1 MHKKTVINNSLGRL
15 RQLKAETE
23 EELARQIVRLE
34 QQWKA
39 ECQQGK
45 HLSVKHR
52 IDYETLP
59 ELQVHKTPGPSF
71 EATRIKIQANRQSIV
86 IGDLANL
93 LIVAETTNN
102 RLSWDKLP
110 ERLPYPNQPPI
121 MPEPPESPKPA
132 HLLPLPNLPRRIH
145 KHQFIDVTILDN
157 LLVLPYFKK
166 VKKASGAYAQAMQHW
181 QKQYSQARH
190 EYNKIKQANRT
201 AELKYQ
207 DETDY
212 WVSQWATIQKCY
224 TTAYDQWLTDKQ
236 QYHQKFSSLSLEMK
250 RLQEMYYA
258 GEHEAIRCHA
268 QLILSRSAYPPVFP
282 RNFMVEYDAANR
294 ILFIDY
300 QLPTFDGIDIYKVT
314 AIGQKVPIS
323 DQERKSMQ
331 QNMPYM
337 LALRTLHEVI
347 DADEIDAIRGV
358 AFNGWTQSTEK
369 TETTIGYQLPI
380 YATKA
385 QIVQFPISRLIPKD
399 CFVPLASDMQLKQL
413 GNIVFQPTLTLSN
426 RHKHGKT
433 TLHQNPSYEVYS
445 SK

>member
-1 MHKKTVINNSLGRL
+1 MYKKTVINHLLGRL
-15 RQLKAETE
+15 RQLSAETE
-23 EELARQIVRLE
+23 EELTRQAARLE
-34 QQWKA
+34 QQWNA

-59 ELQVHKTPGPSF
+59 ELQVHKTPGPSL
-71 EATRIKIQANRQSIV
+71 ESMRIKIQASRQSIV

-93 LIVAETTNN
+93 LIIAETTNN
-102 RLSWDKLP
+102 RIVWDKLP
-110 ERLPYPNQPPI
+110 EWRPYPSKPPV
-121 MPEPPESPKPA
+121 MPEQPEPPEPA
-132 HLLPLPNLPRRIH
+132 NLLSLPGLPRRIH
-145 KHQFIDVTILDN
+145 KHQFLDVTILDN

-166 VKKASGAYAQAMQHW
+166 ARKASCAYAQAMEHW
-181 QKQYSQARH
+181 QKEYSQARH

-201 AELKYQ
+201 TELKYQ

-212 WVSQWATIQKCY
+212 WVFQWAAIQKRY
-224 TTAYDQWLTDKQ
+224 TTAYNQWLTDKQ
-236 QYHQKFSSLSLEMK
+236 QYHQKFSSLSHEMK
-250 RLQEMYYA
+250 RLQETYYA
-258 GEHEAIRCHA
+258 GDHEAIKRHA
-268 QLILSRSAYPPVFP
+268 QLVLSRSAYPPVFP
-282 RNFMVEYDAANR
+282 KNFMVEYDAAER
-294 ILFIDY
+294 ILLIDY
-300 QLPTFDGIDIYKVT
+300 QLPTFDDIDIYKVT

-323 DQERKSMQ
+323 DQERQSMQ

-358 AFNGWTQSTEK
+358 GFNGWAQSAESA
-369 TETTIGYQLPI
+369 ETATGYRLSI

-399 CFVPLASDMQLKQL
+399 CFVPLANGIQLKQV
-413 GNIVFQPTLTLSN
+413 GNIAFQPTLTLSN
-426 RHKHGKT
+426 SHKHGKT
-433 TLHQNPSYEVYS
+433 TFHHDQPYEVYS